1 MKKQTSYLVFLKRT
15 ISFFRPFWKNFAL
28 VMFLMMVGQMLGL
41 LSPYVFGKSIDAV
54 SKNINMALVW
64 ITVGFLSAVI
74 RSQLLVYIRERHEL
88 KHIDWRVE
96 SFSSDMSLSKMLK
109 FSIGQHLNE
118 HSGVKQHVVRQG
130 EASVKE
136 TVFQM
141 LYMVLPSIL
150 QIVVTLVLLFFVDWI
165 IGLYSLFM
173 IGTHIFLSA
182 LLNNKIRKPLES
194 IRSARQE
201 NAKLN
206 SDIYRNLPLIIQEA
220 QEEKALMELEK
231 SHEKVGE
238 KEEGLWIPFLRN
250 HYSIKTAINV
260 GLFGSMAIAAILI
273 WHGDHKPGMF
283 VAFYGW
289 LNGMFGNVEQISQF
303 TRRLSVMSSQIRKYF
318 NLLEMEPEI
327 KIAEPS
333 IIISKFSGRI
343 EFKNVNFFYPSR
355 KGDFEEDSDNG
366 DDGEKI
372 PKGHLEAI
380 SDVSF
385 IIESGSKIGIVGES
399 GSGKTT
405 VANLLRRYY
414 DPSRGEILIDDE
426 NLTTINL
433 KWLRSQIG
441 NVEQDVSLFDRSI
454 RDNILYGLNGKAK
467 FVSIEQLNDISKM
480 SCIYEL
486 IQELEHGYDTII
498 GEKGIKLS
506 GGQRQRLAIAR
517 ALVKNPKILIFD
529 EATSALDANN
539 EKLIQESI
547 DRSSKGRTTIIIAHR
562 LSTVINSDKILVM
575 DKGRLVGEG
584 THDELQRN
592 CEVYRKLIKNQVIRV

>member
-1 MKKQTSYLVFLKRT
+1 MKKQTNYLTFLKRT
-15 ISFFRPFWKNFAL
+15 VQFFRPFWKNFAL
-28 VMFLMMVGQMLGL
+28 IVSLMIVGQMIGL
-41 LSPYVFGKSIDAV
+41 LSPYVFGKAVDAV
-54 SKNINMALVW
+54 SKNISLALLW
-64 ITVGFLSAVI
+64 IAIGFASAVI
-74 RSQLLVYIRERHEL
+74 RSQVLVYFRESYEL
-88 KHIDWRVE
+88 KNVDWKIE
-96 SFSSDMSLSKMLK
+96 DFASDMSLSKMLT
-109 FSIGQHLNE
+109 FSIGQHQNE

-130 EASVKE
+130 EQSVKE
-136 TVFQM
+136 TVFQI
-141 LYMVLPSIL
+141 LYQVLPVIV
-150 QIVVTLVLLFFVDWI
+150 QIMVTLILLFVIDWI
-165 IGLYSLFM
+165 VALYSLAM
-173 IGTHIFLSA
+173 IGTYVFLS
-182 LLNNKIRKPLES
+182 LRLNKKIKKPLES

-206 SDIYRNLPLIIQEA
+206 SEIYRNLPLIILEA
-220 QEEKALMELEK
+220 QEDKALMELEK
-231 SHEKVGE
+231 ANEKIGE
-238 KEEGLWIPFLRN
+238 KEEGLWIPFLKKHYRN
-250 HYSIKTAINV
+250 KTAINL
-260 GLFGSMAIAAILI
+260 GLFGAMAIVAVLI
-273 WHGDHKPGMF
+273 WHGNHKPGMF
-283 VAFYGW
+283 IAFYGW
-289 LNGMFGNVEQISQF
+289 LSGMFGNVEQISQL
-303 TRRLSVMSSQIRKYF
+303 TRRLSMMASQIRKYF
-318 NLLEMEPEI
+318 NLLEMETEI

-333 IIISKFSGRI
+333 VIISKFSGRI

-355 KGDFEEDSDNG
+355 KGNSGENNEND
-366 DDGEKI
+366 EKI
-372 PKGHLEAI
+372 LEDPREAI
-380 SDVSF
+380 SEVSF

-414 DPSRGEILIDDE
+414 DPSQGEILIDDE
-426 NLTTINL
+426 NLTQINL

-467 FVSIEQLNDISKM
+467 FVSMEDLDAVSKM

-584 THDELQRN
+584 THDELQRS
-592 CEVYRKLIKNQVIRV
+592 CPAYKKLIKNQVITV